1 MINKIRSS
9 LNEIFSESFMKSA
22 RRFGIFAIFYTV
34 AFVAFFW
41 TAAYTFPF
49 IIAFII
55 ALSIQPL
62 VKLLKERIGISN
74 GITSLIASVLVYVL
88 FFTLIFMLSYKMV
101 SEAKQMLSTLTTI
114 DINYVTQLVKEW
126 ISRFDIYLKYIDP
139 DFINKNSSQ
148 ITDIVKNALG
158 MLGRVLN
165 KFLSAAGSIPL
176 WIAVMFITIIS
187 TYFFTR
193 DMDKI
198 KKSTFGIFSEKGQ
211 QRVLN
216 VLEEGVSLFARIVK
230 SYAIIYMITFVE
242 TLVGFSLI
250 LRIKYA
256 VILSIVAAVFD
267 IIPVLGVGAVYWP
280 LVVIYA
286 ILGDY
291 RTSIG
296 IMILYVFVVIVRYIV
311 EPKLVS
317 TSLGIHPVLLLAAIF
332 AGLMTFGVSGAIYL
346 IVMIIAY
353 KIFNKTKPDAQLHED
368 INTRTI
374 Q

>member
-1 MINKIRSS
+1 MLKHTRGFTINNMMDKIRSS
-9 LNEIFSESFMKSA
+9 FNDIFSESFMKSA
-22 RRFGIFAIFYTV
+22 RRFGIFAIFYTI

-74 GITSLIASVLVYVL
+74 GITSLIASVLVYIL
-88 FFTLIFMLSYKMV
+88 FFTLIFLLSYKMV

-148 ITDIVKNALG
+148 DHGYSKERPLECSEG
-158 MLGRVLN
+158 SLN

-176 WIAVMFITIIS
+176 WIAVIFITIIS

-198 KKSTFGIFSEKGQ
+198 KNSTFGIFSEKGQ

-216 VLEEGVSLFARIVK
+216 VLEEGVSLFVKIVK
-230 SYAIIYMITFVE
+230 SYAI
-242 TLVGFSLI
+242 
-250 LRIKYA
+250 
-256 VILSIVAAVFD
+256 
-267 IIPVLGVGAVYWP
+267 
-280 LVVIYA
+280 
-286 ILGDY
+286 
-291 RTSIG
+291 
-296 IMILYVFVVIVRYIV
+296 YI
-311 EPKLVS
+311 
-317 TSLGIHPVLLLAAIF
+317 
-332 AGLMTFGVSGAIYL
+332 
-346 IVMIIAY
+346 
-353 KIFNKTKPDAQLHED
+353 
-368 INTRTI
+368 
-374 Q
+374 